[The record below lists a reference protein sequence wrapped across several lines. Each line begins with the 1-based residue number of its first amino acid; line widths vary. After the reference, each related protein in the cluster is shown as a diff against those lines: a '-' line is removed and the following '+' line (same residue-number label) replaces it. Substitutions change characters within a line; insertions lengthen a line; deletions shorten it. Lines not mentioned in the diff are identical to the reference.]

1 MRQVR
6 NQRKHAPPVTS
17 FALCRFIL
25 YALPVR
31 LHCMVY
37 WKPSYWRIPY
47 SATRAARG
55 AAWLRDSARERGNP
69 WNLTWIMPAEGS
81 GRTQRHCRKP
91 LSSL

>member
-6 NQRKHAPPVTS
+6 SQRKHAPPVTS
-17 FALCRFIL
+17 LRTLSFHSIRTPSKPAPHGIL
-25 YALPVR
+25 E
-31 LHCMVY
+31 
-37 WKPSYWRIPY
+37 PSYWRIPY